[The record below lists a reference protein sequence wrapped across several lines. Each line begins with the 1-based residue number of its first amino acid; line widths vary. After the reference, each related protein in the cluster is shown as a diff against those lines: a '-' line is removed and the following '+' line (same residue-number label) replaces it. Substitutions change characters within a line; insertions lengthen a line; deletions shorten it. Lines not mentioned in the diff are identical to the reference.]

1 MLVIRYNRTGR
12 RNKPLFRLV
21 VQEKAIA
28 PGGRHIEVVGNW
40 NPHKKEGGFKKD
52 RIEYWMGKGAQA
64 SDSVH
69 NLLISQGIIA
79 GEKRAVRMDHPK
91 KEENASPE
99 EVVSAEE
106 KTPSKEAKI

>member
-21 VQEKAIA
+21 VQEKAVA

-69 NLLISQGIIA
+69 NLLIFQGIIT
-79 GEKRAVRMDHPK
+79 GEKRVVRMEHPK
-91 KEENASPE
+91 KEEVIPAE
-99 EVVSAEE
+99 EVVTSEE
-106 KTPSKEAKI
+106 KAPSEEVKI